1 MRFPPSIARQGYGE
15 ECQELS
21 LRGWKSLLLSAYI
34 CVCMRVCM
42 CVCPSLCLRVLF
54 MLECTCLSPGD
65 YDSLPSLRSLSSYHT
80 LYAQSNDM
88 YNFTN
93 RPAIITRSS
102 KRVLPGSIPL
112 VKLLSSWCDKNLA
125 LLKPHYLWDG
135 GGWLDADVSAPC
147 YYRYTPLG
155 NWKVMMHE
163 YQIKLMDR
171 GSFILSSGSS
181 VFNWNKLK
189 PRWGCSLMDP
199 FPQCSSIHIN
209 PWCSASSDVELKKKK
224 GMTRIPRTFFPCEC
238 ISVIWLVGSNK

>member
-54 MLECTCLSPGD
+54 VLECTCLSPGD

-93 RPAIITRSS
+93 RPAVITRSS
-102 KRVLPGSIPL
+102 CQASSSRFDSTREII
-112 VKLLSSWCDKNLA
+112 VKLMWQESGLTQATLSLGWRRLVGCRCVSSLLLQVHSSW
-125 LLKPHYLWDG
+125 
-135 GGWLDADVSAPC
+135 
-147 YYRYTPLG
+147 
-155 NWKVMMHE
+155 
-163 YQIKLMDR
+163 
-171 GSFILSSGSS
+171 
-181 VFNWNKLK
+181 
-189 PRWGCSLMDP
+189 
-199 FPQCSSIHIN
+199 
-209 PWCSASSDVELKKKK
+209 ELK
-224 GMTRIPRTFFPCEC
+224 GYDARI
-238 ISVIWLVGSNK
+238 SNKTDGPGFVYPVVRVVCF